1 MCIKFA
7 KRVKFFLWRRR
18 KEKQGSVSLQ
28 LLVFTCNT
36 HVKRLSAQPR
46 AFTADLSK
54 PAREP
59 PAGARPLNHPL
70 QHFSLIAL
78 LAAAADLKSQHYR
91 KVASSVSESQRPP
104 NPLLK
109 RGGAWLKRRAGAA
122 SGAPNAAAARI
133 VSALPQRISRVL
145 SAPTHSRRA
154 ARPWISGCRERRVL
168 GSRSIRALRAPGEQG
183 KSEKKNTAEALFLVK
198 YV

>member
-1 MCIKFA
+1 MLICPKL
-7 KRVKFFLWRRR
+7 R
-18 KEKQGSVSLQ
+18 ENLQ
-28 LLVFTCNT
+28 
-36 HVKRLSAQPR
+36 RGP
-46 AFTADLSK
+46 
-54 PAREP
+54 
-59 PAGARPLNHPL
+59 RPLNHPL

-104 NPLLK
+104 HPPPTPV
-109 RGGAWLKRRAGAA
+109 AKRRAGAA
-122 SGAPNAAAARI
+122 SGAPNAAAAARI

-145 SAPTHSRRA
+145 SAPTHFRRA

-183 KSEKKNTAEALFLVK
+183 KWGKKTKLLKHFFLVK